1 MKIHALGIIIALCV
15 AGTAFGGEMKFDRM
29 SITKA
34 PKVKITSGQWNMQG
48 GVELTLFPLNPD
60 EMPLNI
66 KANEI
71 VFAWDPGVQSG
82 PEKVDLTGQVR
93 VDGEIGVIS
102 SESASLDIVN
112 DRLVFEQKV
121 AVDSEQFSGLTASH
135 LIYYLETG
143 DIEMTDV
150 TADRVPIEG
159 MGGETEARD
168 PMLLT
173 VGDVKDWNGI
183 IAAIKAQVAADGP
196 SPGKRLISLLPEEAQ
211 AQFNALAPDAQLT
224 DDMKQDFIEQLN
236 DVLEKKDFYDTA
248 AWEGIPLPE
257 AVQALVNAKPDAGSE
272 LIKINRG
279 LFEAAYPDFIV
290 PKVSQ

>member
-1 MKIHALGIIIALCV
+1 MKIRALGVIIALCV
-15 AGTAFGGEMKFDRM
+15 AGTAVGGEMKFDRM

-60 EMPLNI
+60 EMPLKI

-112 DRLVFEQKV
+112 DRLVFDQKV

-183 IAAIKAQVAADGP
+183 IAAIKAQVAADSP
-196 SPGKRLISLLPEEAQ
+196 SPGKRLISLLPEEAR

-224 DDMKQDFIEQLN
+224 DDMKQDFVEQLN
-236 DVLEKKDFYDTA
+236 DVLEKKDFYAPA
-248 AWEGIPLPE
+248 AWEGITLPE
-257 AVQALVNAKPDAGSE
+257 PVQALVNAKPEAGSE
-272 LIKINRG
+272 LIKMNRG
-279 LFEAAYPDFIV
+279 LFEAAYPQFIV
-290 PKVSQ
+290 AKVSQ